1 LSQALEAFDVLFA
14 SLLMLSQVGG
24 AGGPGPFG
32 MIGFFVVMFGV
43 MYFIMIRPQ
52 QKQAQQHKAMLS
64 ALSKGDEVVT
74 QGGMIG
80 KIHSITDRVV
90 TLEVAT
96 GVKLRLLKASI
107 QGKYSP
113 AAEPAAPPAK
123 ADESKE
129 SKEEK

>member
-14 SLLMLSQVGG
+14 SLLMVAQ
-24 AGGPGPFG
+24 AGGSSGPGSIG
-32 MIGFFVVMFGV
+32 MIGFFILMFGV

-52 QKQAQQHKAMLS
+52 QKQAQQHKAMLA
-64 ALSKGDEVVT
+64 ALTKGDEVVT

-80 KIHSITDRVV
+80 KIHAITDRVV
-90 TLEVAT
+90 TLEVAN
-96 GVKLRLLKASI
+96 GVKVRLLKGSV

-113 AAEPAAPPAK
+113 APEPAAPAK
-123 ADESKE
+123 SEESKE